1 MPFSA
6 KEYEMKP
13 TPQGKKRRFRR
24 SAATNKLQAKA
35 CPSSTGCVEVR
46 PKLGGHAF
54 KKKRSFS
61 VGR

>member
-1 MPFSA
+1 MTAIP
-6 KEYEMKP
+6 K
-13 TPQGKKRRFRR
+13 GRKRRARTPVAPSR
-24 SAATNKLQAKA
+24 LQAKA

>member
-1 MPFSA
+1 
-6 KEYEMKP
+6 MKT
-13 TPQGKKRRFRR
+13 TPKGKKRQTRTP
-24 SAATNKLQAKA
+24 ATSNRLRAKA
-35 CPSSTGCVEVR
+35 CPSSAGCVEVR

>member
-1 MPFSA
+1 
-6 KEYEMKP
+6 MKP
-13 TPQGKKRRFRR
+13 TPKGKKRRTRS
-24 SAATNKLQAKA
+24 SAAASKLQAKA
-35 CPSSTGCVEVR
+35 CPSSAGCVEVR